1 MNAMFPDAARFEPVA
16 VRPFRTGGPVAVV
29 LRVEAL
35 VELVLAVSAYRAFGG
50 GWLMFAALVL
60 LPDLGIAGYL
70 MNRRVGAAV
79 YNLAHTYSAPALLAL
94 AGLMLSTSALYLP
107 ALIWAAHIGFDRVLG
122 YGLKYPVAFGATHLG
137 WTGAPA
143 AFAEQPS
150 EVPLF
155 N

>member
-1 MNAMFPDAARFEPVA
+1 
-16 VRPFRTGGPVAVV
+16 V

-150 EVPLF
+150 EAPLF